1 MSGRVLAAGLR
12 PLPRRA
18 AVLPVRHL
26 HRQSTGGLLQA
37 DAAIRATRKRMW
49 QGGNAFHNAVTTRNA
64 SFARFLPK
72 LMVKFLRVP
81 AMISPTRS
89 TEDGKA
95 RKKKQNYLTGP
106 NSSLKFK
113 KISVLAVR
121 EVRAVVVS
129 QSRANSVPLLLL
141 VPQPPPTDT
150 TSRMKR
156 TLETA
161 NRRPRMTK

>member
-81 AMISPTRS
+81 AMFGGVAI
-89 TEDGKA
+89 GAFAWVQYQAA
-95 RKKKQNYLTGP
+95 R
-106 NSSLKFK
+106 
-113 KISVLAVR
+113 
-121 EVRAVVVS
+121 
-129 QSRANSVPLLLL
+129 
-141 VPQPPPTDT
+141 
-150 TSRMKR
+150 TSR
-156 TLETA
+156 LGHQGFQVL
-161 NRRPRMTK
+161 N